1 MKLIGKLWLLFFVA
15 VVLMGV
21 VQFSPSNIHTDI
33 RALLPTST
41 DSASADKILALCARF
56 EIEAVATIERAA
68 VAANIITQT
77 LAQEGLQASQPSE
90 TFDVKA
96 FAKALLPYRGGFL
109 SPDDQAFLA
118 AAKDEDLLRRSLALL
133 YRPFTASFRTI
144 PWVPSKMLF

>member
-41 DSASADKILALCARF
+41 DSASADKILAHSTQASRDIWVL
-56 EIEAVATIERAA
+56 VGSKTIERAA
-68 VAANIITQT
+68 IAANIITQT

-90 TFDVKA
+90 AFDVKA

-133 YRPFTASFRTI
+133 YRPFAASFA
-144 PWVPSKMLF
+144 PS